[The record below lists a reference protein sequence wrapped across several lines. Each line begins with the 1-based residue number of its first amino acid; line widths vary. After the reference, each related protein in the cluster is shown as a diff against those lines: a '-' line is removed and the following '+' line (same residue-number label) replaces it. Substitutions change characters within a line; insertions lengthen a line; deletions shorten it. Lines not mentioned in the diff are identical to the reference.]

1 MTGIKV
7 TPEQLQAL
15 SGNVARGSADID
27 ATLASLRGQL
37 APLLGGDWAG
47 RPSKG
52 VGAVPNEDELAGC
65 RPP

>member
-1 MTGIKV
+1 M
-7 TPEQLQAL
+7 
-15 SGNVARGSADID
+15 ARGSADVD

-52 VGAVPNEDELAGC
+52 VGAVPNEDELVLC
-65 RPP
+65 L